1 MPSTE
6 EKPQPKKDSAAK
18 AEPTPVA
25 EPAPKPTPKPGAS
38 EQARKTDR
46 AEALPKPEPAPGKP
60 GAAKPE
66 PSSKPVPRERPLV
79 KTEPQAFLKEALA
92 TARHLEVDRLLVIC
106 DEPGP
111 LELLIG
117 RAVKK
122 KAVLATSSEK
132 QHLRCE
138 ELGLAHV
145 AIPPFAFDR
154 LDKIKV
160 ALSATQSAGQ
170 VEDGDLVLC
179 LVGRPGSPETDTSML
194 TRVGQHSEEQSALG
208 ALISG
213 DVVSPQVL
221 DAVLQMALSVG
232 FDGIEG
238 NPVGTIL
245 VVGDSTAIMEKSK
258 QLTLNPFQ
266 GYSEDDRNILDPKI
280 RDAVRNFCLLDGAIV
295 VREDGVLL
303 AAGRYLRPPENLEID
318 LPMGQGTRHAAAK
331 AITQVTH
338 SVAFVV
344 SKTTGAV
351 SIYRGGGLVVEIK
364 QPRRRT

>member
-1 MPSTE
+1 MPSAE
-6 EKPQPKKDSAAK
+6 DKQQPKKDTTAK
-18 AEPTPVA
+18 AEPAPA
-25 EPAPKPTPKPGAS
+25 SEPAAK
-38 EQARKTDR
+38 
-46 AEALPKPEPAPGKP
+46 LPAKPEPKAEAPPGKP
-60 GAAKPE
+60 GPAKPE
-66 PSSKPVPRERPLV
+66 PPAKPPPKERPL
-79 KTEPQAFLKEALA
+79 TEPQAFLKEALA
-92 TARHLEVDRLLVIC
+92 AARHLEVDRLLMIC
-106 DEPGP
+106 DEAGP

-117 RAVKK
+117 RGVKK

-160 ALSATQSAGQ
+160 ALSASQSAGS
-170 VEDGDLVLC
+170 VADGDLVLC

-208 ALISG
+208 ALIAG
-213 DVVSPQVL
+213 GEVSPQVL

-238 NPVGTIL
+238 TPVGTIL

-303 AAGRYLRPPENLEID
+303 AAGRYLRPPETLDID

-338 SVAFVV
+338 AVAFVV

-351 SIYRGGGLVVEIK
+351 SIYRAGGLVVEIK